1 MPDLATMFAEE
12 PDFKLSQYNRLSENS
27 NEWQEEIFK
36 LLHEKLPQKLGLRVK
51 IVFQKVDEQTGYG
64 VGSIIAQDQ
73 ESKKQINVPV
83 IIRAFHLAPLD
94 VMISGEKAQPFTP
107 ENVKEALFNA
117 AVFTGTAPGGRKP
130 DDVFY
135 DDSLYQQTFPPI
147 YGKYMYSSDYRV
159 LNAIS
164 GTLGGDDI
172 ASFREHL
179 DAEPKVIRSFVKRA
193 RAEVINGITTENAAE
208 EKQAVKDVKNLFT
221 IKKDTP
227 NRYCIYANAESVFD
241 PMAITANRGEVTQLL
256 QRLSGYSDVGK
267 YTINDVD
274 KNGEMTVKMPPK
286 PYEKKEKAGKLGQ
299 PGCPY
304 LFDPHADK
312 GVVQEL
318 TKFER
323 VGVKDK
329 AGVFARGVLIP
340 NIVDFDGKKTN
351 LKVFVGQGVSALQ
364 TRIAGV
370 PLREGNDQPAGS
382 ARLPFG
388 HPSVGKYGFFAYETE
403 AGAVGTIPLE
413 VKAVTVY
420 AGATGIRAITYKGT
434 PINLVFAPGVHAI
447 GKTSAIPMLGPLTSP
462 KEDNYYVPDTFRFVE
477 MRNLRHVAED
487 RAEFVKQANAEVL
500 DANPLRII
508 AVNDGYVFKGPSEK
522 YASAFDMQALEPH
535 QAKFL
540 LASWGATPT
549 QADAFLKAAHIQ
561 VRTEVHGLRWPPLPD
576 EAYAGIRKEASAL
589 RAACDEVKRHGWALT
604 KFAAGVKDSETVDK
618 ALALNFVNPGNVKR
632 FVGAVPQYREV
643 ISSLAKL
650 LLASRLGMED
660 VPEEEVVTA
669 MGAMM
674 DVVRG
679 LEKLKLLDQ
688 SDQAPRG

>member
-64 VGSIIAQDQ
+64 VGSVIAQDQ
-73 ESKKQINVPV
+73 ESKKQINIPI

-94 VMISGEKAQPFTP
+94 VMISGEKALPFTP
-107 ENVKEALFNA
+107 ENVKETLFNT

-164 GTLGGDDI
+164 GTMGADDI
-172 ASFREHL
+172 ATFRAHL
-179 DAEPKVIRSFVKRA
+179 DEDPRTIRAFVKRGA
-193 RAEVINGITTENAAE
+193 AEVINGITTEPGAE
-208 EKQAVKDVKNLFT
+208 EKQHAKDVKTVFS

-227 NRYCIYANAESVFD
+227 NRYCIYANCESVFD
-241 PMAITANRGEVTQLL
+241 PMAITANRGEVTELL
-256 QRLSGYSDVGK
+256 QRLSGYSKAGK

-274 KNGEMTVKMPPK
+274 KNGEMLVKMPPR
-286 PYEKKEKAGKLGQ
+286 PDQQRVTAGKLGQ
-299 PGCPY
+299 GGNPY
-304 LFDPHADK
+304 LFDPHADR

-318 TKFER
+318 DKFER

-329 AGVFARGVLIP
+329 AGVFARGVLLP
-340 NIVDFDGKKTN
+340 NIVDFDGKKTG

-364 TRIAGV
+364 NRVAGV
-370 PLREGNDQPAGS
+370 PLRESNDQPAGS

-388 HPSVGKYGFFAYETE
+388 HPSAGKLGFFAYETE
-403 AGAVGTIPLE
+403 QGAVGTIPVE
-413 VKAVTVY
+413 IKGVTVY
-420 AGATGIRAITYKGT
+420 AGATGVRCETYKGR
-434 PINLVFAPGVHAI
+434 PINLIFAPGVHAI

-462 KEDNYYVPDTFRFVE
+462 KEDNYYVPDTFKFVE

-522 YASAFDMQALEPH
+522 YASAFDMQALAPH
-535 QAKFL
+535 EAKFL
-540 LASWGATPT
+540 LASWGASAG
-549 QADAFLKAAHIQ
+549 QADSFLKAAHVQ
-561 VRTEVHGLRWPPLPD
+561 VRTEVHGLSWPPLPD
-576 EAYAGIRKEASAL
+576 EAYADIRKEASAL
-589 RAACDEVKRHGWALT
+589 RAACDEVKARGWALT
-604 KFAAGVKDSETVDK
+604 KFAASIKDSETVDK

-632 FVGAVPQYREV
+632 FVGAVPQYKEV

-669 MGAMM
+669 MGSMM

-688 SDQAPRG
+688 SDQAPRS